1 MCCSKREETDER
13 RTRKRTSAGRDRG
26 DTTVVEDVCAER
38 IGARSLR
45 YCEIKAGNQFLL
57 CFVLFSRAR
66 KGLLIGARSGSTYC
80 RVMFF
85 FLLECAFSPRAGPD

>member
-1 MCCSKREETDER
+1 M
-13 RTRKRTSAGRDRG
+13 TSAGRDRG

-85 FLLECAFSPRAGPD
+85 SLSNAPFLRAQVLTSDIYRQIS